1 MQKRLVLMVSLG
13 VLASAV
19 PAGAQFYTQH
29 NLVSD
34 GAAVPAD
41 RFDPNLVNAWGLVAS
56 STSPWWSA
64 NNGTATATLYDGA
77 GVPRPLVVGIPGA
90 PTGIVFNG
98 TTGFVVRSGTAAAPA
113 RFIFATED
121 GAIAGWAPAVR
132 PTQAIV
138 AADRSSSGAVYK
150 GLAIGSTPSGA
161 SFLYAADFHNGVVD
175 IFDSAFTRVGSFTD
189 HRLPQG
195 YAPFGIQNVGGTLY
209 VTFAKQDAARHDDVA
224 GAGHGFVDAFDLG
237 GQLVRR
243 VASRGR
249 LNSPWGVALAP
260 ATFGAFAGDLLIG
273 NFGDGKINAFDPLSM
288 RTNGELRR
296 KGQLRSAACP
306 KLSIDGLWALQF
318 GNGAGSGS
326 KDTLYFTAGP
336 DAEKHGLLGTIVP
349 AQAPAHCDGDDDDE
363 GENED

>member
-1 MQKRLVLMVSLG
+1 MKKRLVLMVSLG
-13 VLASAV
+13 VLAFAV
-19 PAGAQFYTQH
+19 PAKAQFYTQH

-64 NNGTATATLYDGA
+64 NNGTATSTLYDGA
-77 GVPRPLVVGIPGA
+77 GVPRPLIVGIPGG

-98 TTGFVVRSGTAAAPA
+98 TAGFVVRIGIAAAPA

-121 GAIAGWAPAVR
+121 GAIAGWAPTVR
-132 PTQAIV
+132 PKEAIV
-138 AADRSSSGAVYK
+138 AADRSSFGAVYK
-150 GLAIGSTPSGA
+150 GLAIGSTSGA

-175 IFDSAFTRVGSFTD
+175 IFDAAFTRVGSFTD
-189 HRLPQG
+189 HSLPRG
-195 YAPFGIQNVGGTLY
+195 YAPFGIQNIGGTLY

-224 GAGHGFVDAFDLG
+224 GEGHGFVDAFDLEG
-237 GQLVRR
+237 KRVRR

-288 RTNGELRR
+288 RGNGELRR

-306 KLSIDGLWALQF
+306 TLSVDGLWSLQF
-318 GNGAGSGS
+318 GNGGGAGS
-326 KDTLYFTAGP
+326 KETLYFTAGP
-336 DAEKHGLLGTIVP
+336 DGEKHGLLGTIVP
-349 AQAPAHCDGDDDDE
+349 AQAPAHCDDDDGDE
-363 GENED
+363 GEKED

>member
-1 MQKRLVLMVSLG
+1 MQKRFVLMVSLG
-13 VLASAV
+13 VLASA
-19 PAGAQFYTQH
+19 ASARAQSYTQH

-34 GAAVPAD
+34 GVAVPAD

-56 STSPWWSA
+56 SSSPWWSA
-64 NNGTATATLYDGA
+64 NNGSATSTLYDGA

-98 TTGFVVRSGTAAAPA
+98 TMGFVVRSGTAAAPA

-121 GAIAGWAPAVR
+121 GAIAGWAPGVR
-132 PTQAIV
+132 LTLAIV

-150 GLAIGSTPSGA
+150 GLASGSTPSGA
-161 SFLYAADFHNGVVD
+161 SFLYATDFHNGVVD
-175 IFDSAFTRVGSFTD
+175 IFDSAFARVGSFTD
-189 HRLPQG
+189 HRLPRG

-224 GAGHGFVDAFDLG
+224 GAGHGFVDAFDLAG
-237 GQLVRR
+237 HLVRR

-249 LNSPWGVALAP
+249 LNSPWGITVAP

-273 NFGDGKINAFDPLSM
+273 NFGDGKINAFDPPS
-288 RTNGELRR
+288 TSGDDELRR
-296 KGQLRSAACP
+296 KGQLRSAACQP
-306 KLSIDGLWALQF
+306 LSIDGLWALQF

-336 DAEKHGLLGTIVP
+336 DGEKHGLLGMIVP
-349 AQAPAHCDGDDDDE
+349 APAPDRCDDDE